1 MKTISELSPF
11 EVTATYFR
19 YSTSRNALVNLE
31 VWTLERCIRRMH
43 EKVEG
48 SFLKVLT
55 KDTVFI
61 LLTLFQEV
69 NVVLTIIKGYRARP
83 TVSLAPSKSS

>member
-11 EVTATYFR
+11 EVTATSLR
-19 YSTSRNALVNLE
+19 YSTSRNTLE
-31 VWTLERCIRRMH
+31 EWTLERCISRMH

-61 LLTLFQEV
+61 L
-69 NVVLTIIKGYRARP
+69 
-83 TVSLAPSKSS
+83 